1 MACTTSFTLS
11 FISLPLFH
19 FLSGTFV
26 ISFPFPPF
34 PNPFVCSSPLVHTLS
49 PSCSHSLASL
59 IVCLFHFPSLLL
71 FFPHFINS
79 FFFISSPFRT
89 LSYSASFSKITHTLS
104 LLLLFFI
111 SRVCVCA
118 RRAVIEH
125 TGRMENSSFF
135 SSFNY
140 NTQFVS
146 WTTCCRQLLHTP
158 LKLSLTCVY
167 ASLCV
172 QSETRKGLNG
182 FNFVSSISVIAHLSL
197 G

>member
-34 PNPFVCSSPLVHTLS
+34 PNPFVCSSPLTHTLS

-59 IVCLFHFPSLLL
+59 IVCLFHFPSLLF

-118 RRAVIEH
+118 RAGLSSSTQGEWKTAHFFPALITTPNLFHGQHAV
-125 TGRMENSSFF
+125 GSSFTHH
-135 SSFNY
+135 SN
-140 NTQFVS
+140 
-146 WTTCCRQLLHTP
+146 CHLHVCMR
-158 LKLSLTCVY
+158 LSVCNRRLARV
-167 ASLCV
+167 
-172 QSETRKGLNG
+172 
-182 FNFVSSISVIAHLSL
+182 
-197 G
+197 